1 MGCERQDPSRHASS
15 VAVVVVVVVHDV
27 FSAVEFLVG
36 EGGIFE
42 LCGGLVL
49 VAESGEGLFV
59 GMSKFRVCFELD
71 KDESLF
77 LRYGDF

>member
-1 MGCERQDPSRHASS
+1 M
-15 VAVVVVVVVHDV
+15 VHDV
-27 FSAVEFLVG
+27 FSAAEFLVG

-49 VAESGEGLFV
+49 VAESAEGVFV

-77 LRYGDF
+77 LRDGDF